1 MRSRVPADLTLIGM
15 LASVYFIAGK
25 LGLTLAFVHASA
37 TAVWPPTG
45 IALAAV
51 LVFGYRVW
59 PGILLGAFL
68 VNITTEG
75 TLATSL
81 GIAVGNTLEGLLGA
95 HLVNRFA
102 RGRDAFGRAQDIV
115 RFVALAGLV
124 STTVAATFG
133 VTSLSIGGFARWSDY
148 RAIWLTWWL
157 GDAVGALIVA
167 PPLLLWSRHSEGRWD
182 PRRLGEALLLLLCL
196 FLVGQTVFDGW
207 LPMRIRNYPL
217 EFVCIPFLVWAAVRF
232 GQRETATAAVVLSA
246 LAISGTL
253 RGFGPF
259 ARETPNES
267 LLLLQA
273 FLGVMTMMAMVL
285 AAAVAESVRGEEARA
300 RLAAIVESSDDAIIG
315 KSLDGRIESWNAG
328 ATRLYGYA
336 ADDVIGRSVS
346 ILAPP
351 DRSEEVPQ
359 ILARLKR
366 GEHVQPFETIRVTK
380 DGRPIA
386 VSLTISPL
394 TDSRGRILGASTIAR
409 DVTERRRVE
418 EVARRAEI
426 LRSVMRLANASAH
439 EINNPLA
446 AMVFDLQLL
455 DRERDG
461 DAQVRV
467 RVKRALESVW
477 RIRDIIGRMQHITK
491 LEVATHVGDV
501 PEMLDLKNSAPDADA
516 EIRDKTT

>member
-1 MRSRVPADLTLIGM
+1 MRFRVPADLALIGM

-37 TAVWPPTG
+37 TVVWPPTG
-45 IALAAV
+45 IALAAC
-51 LVFGYRVW
+51 LVFGSRVW

-75 TLATSL
+75 TVATSL

-95 HLVNRFA
+95 CLVNRFA
-102 RGRDAFGRAQDIV
+102 HGRDAFERPQDIV
-115 RFVALAGLV
+115 RFAALAGLA
-124 STTVAATFG
+124 STAVAATFG
-133 VTSLSIGGFARWSDY
+133 VTSLSVGGFARWADY

-167 PPLLLWSRHSEGRWD
+167 PPLLLWTHQPKERWD
-182 PRRLGEALLLLLCL
+182 PRRLLEAILLLLCL

-207 LPMRIRNYPL
+207 LPTRIRNSPL
-217 EFVCIPFLVWAAVRF
+217 EFMCIPFLVWAAFRF
-232 GQRETATAAVVLSA
+232 GLRETAIGAVVLSA

-259 ARETPNES
+259 ARATPNES

-273 FLGVMTMMAMVL
+273 FLGVTSMMAMVL
-285 AAAVAESVRGEEARA
+285 AAAVAESARGEEARA

-315 KSLDGRIESWNAG
+315 KTLEGRIESWNAG

-336 ADDVIGRSVS
+336 ADEVIGRSVS

-351 DRSEEVPQ
+351 NRSDEVPQ
-359 ILARLKR
+359 ILERLNR
-366 GEHVQPFETIRVTK
+366 GEHTPPFETIRVTK
-380 DGRPIA
+380 DGRPVA

-394 TDSRGRILGASTIAR
+394 RDSRGRILGASTIAR
-409 DVTERRRVE
+409 DVTERRRGE
-418 EVARRAEI
+418 EVARRAEV

-455 DRERDG
+455 GRERDS

-467 RVKRALESVW
+467 RVQRALESVW
-477 RIRDIIGRMQHITK
+477 RIRDIVGRMQHITR
-491 LEVATHVGDV
+491 LELANHPGDV
-501 PEMLDLKNSAPDADA
+501 PEMLDLKNSAPEA
-516 EIRDKTT
+516 EPEMRDETT

>member
-1 MRSRVPADLTLIGM
+1 M
-15 LASVYFIAGK
+15 
-25 LGLTLAFVHASA
+25 
-37 TAVWPPTG
+37 
-45 IALAAV
+45 
-51 LVFGYRVW
+51 
-59 PGILLGAFL
+59 
-68 VNITTEG
+68 
-75 TLATSL
+75 
-81 GIAVGNTLEGLLGA
+81 
-95 HLVNRFA
+95 
-102 RGRDAFGRAQDIV
+102 
-115 RFVALAGLV
+115 
-124 STTVAATFG
+124 
-133 VTSLSIGGFARWSDY
+133 
-148 RAIWLTWWL
+148 
-157 GDAVGALIVA
+157 
-167 PPLLLWSRHSEGRWD
+167 
-182 PRRLGEALLLLLCL
+182 
-196 FLVGQTVFDGW
+196 
-207 LPMRIRNYPL
+207 
-217 EFVCIPFLVWAAVRF
+217 
-232 GQRETATAAVVLSA
+232 VLSA

-273 FLGVMTMMAMVL
+273 FLGVTSMMAMVL
-285 AAAVAESVRGEEARA
+285 AAAVAESTRGEEARA

-315 KSLDGRIESWNAG
+315 KTLEGRIESWNAG

-336 ADDVIGRSVS
+336 AHEVIGRPVS
-346 ILAPP
+346 LLAPP
-351 DRSEEVPQ
+351 DRSDEVPQ
-359 ILARLKR
+359 ILERLKR
-366 GEHVQPFETIRVTK
+366 GEHTEPFETIRVTK

-409 DVTERRRVE
+409 DVTERRRGE
-418 EVARRAEI
+418 EVARRAEV

-461 DAQVRV
+461 DAQVSV

-491 LEVATHVGDV
+491 LEVATQVGDV